1 MDGSITVGQEK
12 ESYSG
17 LVLRAPVSD
26 SALLLCLYDFA
37 KHHTGDFFVDI
48 WQVFAPTIMRR
59 DQYTILRRC
68 CREVE
73 MRPRRSHVCRW

>member
-48 WQVFAPTIMRR
+48 
-59 DQYTILRRC
+59 
-68 CREVE
+68 
-73 MRPRRSHVCRW
+73 